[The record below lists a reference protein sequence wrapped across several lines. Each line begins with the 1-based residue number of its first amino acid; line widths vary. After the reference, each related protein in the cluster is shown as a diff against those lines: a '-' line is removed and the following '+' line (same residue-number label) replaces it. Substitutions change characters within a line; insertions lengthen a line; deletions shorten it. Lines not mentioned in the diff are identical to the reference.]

1 MTNTTKSPQT
11 NDKNA
16 QTTNHQ
22 SSSSSARGFAAMPHE
37 KVQEIARKGG
47 EARAEQL
54 GHEGYVELGH
64 KGGEARAEQL
74 GHEGYVELGHKG
86 GSAPHESRPGRSGSQ
101 ENGDNEDNH
110 WRTSSQRSENG
121 NEDNTQK
128 QRTSASRSESGSG
141 RGFASQPKEK
151 VREAARKGGEHSHGG
166 QSSSRNR

>member
-1 MTNTTKSPQT
+1 MTNTTQSHQT
-11 NDKNA
+11 TDKNA
-16 QTTNHQ
+16 KPTNHQ
-22 SSSSSARGFAAMPHE
+22 SSNSSAKGFAAMPHE

-86 GSAPHESRPGRSGSQ
+86 GSAPHESRPGRSGSH
-101 ENGDNEDNH
+101 EDEDNQGNH
-110 WRTSSQRSENG
+110 RRTGSQRSESG
-121 NEDNTQK
+121 NEDNTQR
-128 QRTSASRSESGSG
+128 QRTSASRSDSGSG

-151 VREAARKGGEHSHGG
+151 VRESARKGGEHSHGG
-166 QSSSRNR
+166 LSSSRNR

>member
-16 QTTNHQ
+16 QTTNNQ

-47 EARAEQL
+47 EAR
-54 GHEGYVELGH
+54 V
-64 KGGEARAEQL
+64 EQL

-101 ENGDNEDNH
+101 EDGDNQDNH
-110 WRTSSQRSENG
+110 QRTSSQRSESG

-128 QRTSASRSESGSG
+128 QRTSASRSDNGNG